1 MCKASRLKSEFGS
14 FWVLQTSKL
23 NAGGVIKGDKVVTAL
38 QAESWAPVTTEEK
51 HKEMKNN

>member
-1 MCKASRLKSEFGS
+1 MSKASRLKSEFGS

-23 NAGGVIKGDKVVTAL
+23 SAGGVIKGDKVVTAL